1 MKYFVSIRFVYI
13 MVFAWLLLSKI
24 SIDSKDKYRGYT
36 EKKNLHC
43 SIYLDRRWKKYN
55 KSRPHYKYPI
65 IGRYKHKIW

>member
-1 MKYFVSIRFVYI
+1 MHDFV
-13 MVFAWLLLSKI
+13 SKI

-55 KSRPHYKYPI
+55 KSRPHYKYRI
-65 IGRYKHKIW
+65 IGRYKHMINFIIIYHNNSNEF